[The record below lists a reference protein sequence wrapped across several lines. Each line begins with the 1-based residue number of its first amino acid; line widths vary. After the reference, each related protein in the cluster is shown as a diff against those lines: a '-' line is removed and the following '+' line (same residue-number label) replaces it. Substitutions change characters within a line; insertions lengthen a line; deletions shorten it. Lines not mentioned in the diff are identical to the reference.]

1 MFKLVG
7 IMRFALVTG
16 CVLLLSM
23 GCLGSNSTKVKRS
36 PQGVPT
42 LVSVSTEDCT
52 GFCDLACNNQ
62 CFEGDDCFKEECE
75 CGCDSF
81 CGGKPDAPNMILH
94 YSFNDIDKATVSKVK
109 DMSNYGNDGKPST
122 GTKILKT
129 NDMKPCG
136 NFASLFDSTICIH
149 GPSIQS
155 KPKHGITIMLWT
167 MVRNLKGAHSFFSV
181 YPSTVGLIATQ
192 NKGLYHLELND
203 NQIRFMHRGKPSLA
217 CQACAQPTCAACGS
231 NIMFSV
237 HAKSIHKETWTH
249 VAASYDSKRTQAKVF
264 INGELANFTSAEG
277 GCLNTDWNDVCI
289 GGNKDFRPLH
299 GEVDEFKIFNYA
311 MTEPKIKLEMTKGC
325 PAATV
330 ASPARGVSD
339 DHETDSGSSK
349 THKEEDF
356 IELDSATI

>member
-1 MFKLVG
+1 
-7 IMRFALVTG
+7 MRFALVTG

-23 GCLGSNSTKVKRS
+23 GSLASLNSTKVKRS
-36 PQGVPT
+36 PDGVPT

-94 YSFNDIDKATVSKVK
+94 YSFNDIDKPTVAKVK

-122 GTKILKT
+122 GTKILKQQD
-129 NDMKPCG
+129 NKPCG
-136 NFASLFDSTICIH
+136 NFASLFDSTICVH

-167 MVRNLKGAHSFFSV
+167 LVRNLKGAHSFFSV

-203 NQIRFMHRGKPSLA
+203 NQIRFMHRGKPSVA
-217 CQACAQPTCAACGS
+217 CQACQTPTCAACGS

-237 HAKSIHKETWTH
+237 HAKSVQKEKWTH
-249 VAASYDSKRTQAKVF
+249 IAASYDSKRTQAKVF

-311 MTEPKIKLEMTKGC
+311 LDEKKVKEEMKKC
-325 PAATV
+325 PGV
-330 ASPARGVSD
+330 AQDQIASRGVESNEHD
-339 DHETDSGSSK
+339 TATK

>member
-1 MFKLVG
+1 
-7 IMRFALVTG
+7 MRFALVTG

-23 GCLGSNSTKVKRS
+23 GCLGSLNSTKVKRS
-36 PQGVPT
+36 PDVPT

-81 CGGKPDAPNMILH
+81 CGGKPDAQNKILH
-94 YSFNDIDKATVSKVK
+94 YSFSEIQKATVSKIK
-109 DMSNYGNDGKPST
+109 DMSHYGNDGKPSV
-122 GTKILKT
+122 GTKILKSE
-129 NDMKPCG
+129 DGKCG

-167 MVRNLKGAHSFFSV
+167 LVRNLKGAHSFFSV

-203 NQIRFMHRGKPSLA
+203 NQVRFMHRGKPSVA

-237 HAKSIHKETWTH
+237 HAKAIPKEKWTH
-249 VAASYDSKRTQAKVF
+249 IAATYDSKRTQAKVY
-264 INGELANFTSAEG
+264 IDGNLANFTSAEG

-311 MTEPKIKLEMTKGC
+311 LSEKEIKKEQFDGCKG
-325 PAATV
+325 AITTGAGEQ
-330 ASPARGVSD
+330 PARGADES
-339 DHETDSGSSK
+339 DSGSK